1 MEDAPHLSVAGDPKP
16 APRPSGRVEDGVE
29 LDREAA
35 ALAGRQH
42 GMLARWQLLDLG
54 MTEQM
59 VKSRLKRGSL
69 HPLHRGVF
77 AYGHRAITVESRWMA
92 AVLAFG
98 PDAVLSHRSAGQL
111 WGLVPRSHIRP
122 EVTRPRHAAGRPHL
136 VVHQGSLPA
145 DEVVLV
151 RGIPVTSV
159 PRTMLDLA
167 GTLKERQ
174 VERAWNEM
182 EVRGYTAALSVPDLL
197 RRYPGRKGSLVLTR
211 LANRKSLPVG
221 ITRNDFEEAFL
232 ALIDRHGLPR
242 PRMNVHVALRG
253 RFYEI
258 DCFWE
263 EQRVAIELDGGPVH
277 NHQGLRGRPRTRPH
291 PHRRGLHHQ
300 SRHLAS
306 PPRHAHRT
314 RLRPPSDPHSVPF
327 IQWTGSSST
336 TSCAMNRAAAPHP
349 TTPSPAPRAVLP
361 AAICPASP

>member
-1 MEDAPHLSVAGDPKP
+1 
-16 APRPSGRVEDGVE
+16 VE

-35 ALAGRQH
+35 ALAGAQH

-59 VKSRLKRGSL
+59 VKSRLQRGSL
-69 HPLHRGVF
+69 HRLHRGVF

-111 WGLVPRSHIRP
+111 WGLVPRSRIRP
-122 EVTRPRHAAGRPHL
+122 EVTRPRHARGRPHL
-136 VVHQGSLPA
+136 VVHQASLPG
-145 DEVVLV
+145 DEVVQV

-167 GTLKERQ
+167 GTREARE

-182 EVRGYTAALSVPDLL
+182 EVRGYTDALSVPDLL
-197 RRYPGRKGSLVLTR
+197 ERYPGRRGSLLLAR
-211 LANRKSLPVG
+211 LATRQSLPVG
-221 ITRNDFEEAFL
+221 ITRNDFEDAFL

-242 PRMNVHVALRG
+242 PRMNVHITLRG

-263 EQRVAIELDGGPVH
+263 EQRVAIELDGGAVH
-277 NHQGLRGRPRTRPH
+277 KTAKAFEDDRERDRILTAEGYTTSRVTWHH
-291 PHRRGLHHQ
+291 LHDTPAE
-300 SRHLAS
+300 LAS
-306 PPRHAHRT
+306 DLRQILTPYPSSNGSGA
-314 RLRPPSDPHSVPF
+314 LRP
-327 IQWTGSSST
+327 
-336 TSCAMNRAAAPHP
+336 
-349 TTPSPAPRAVLP
+349 LP
-361 AAICPASP
+361 AR